1 MILLAISTSG
11 PAASAALLEDGAILQ
26 AAAGPRERTHSET
39 IMDLIQQACGDV
51 EPAGIDA
58 IAVDVGPGSFTGV
71 RIGVCVANAMAKA
84 WQKPVIPVSSLAA
97 LTHGLAGHVCALLD
111 CRNGNGYAMVVE
123 DGRVA
128 LPESAVV
135 VEELLRQLPPGT
147 CIVGDG
153 AAVYQ
158 AAIQQAVPDAVLQGD
173 RIVTGEAI
181 GACAFSKAGVPEA
194 MPLYLRPAQ
203 AERLYK
209 EKHP

>member
-1 MILLAISTSG
+1 MG
-11 PAASAALLEDGAILQ
+11 
-26 AAAGPRERTHSET
+26 
-39 IMDLIQQACGDV
+39 LIQQAYGDL
-51 EPAGIDA
+51 EPYGIDA
-58 IAVDVGPGSFTGV
+58 LAVDVGPGSFTGV

-97 LTHGLAGHVCALLD
+97 LSHGLTGYVCALLD
-111 CRNGNGYAMVVE
+111 CRNGNGYAMIT
-123 DGRVA
+123 DQGNLL

-135 VEELLRQLPPGT
+135 VDELLRQLPPGA

-158 AAIQQAVPDAVLQGD
+158 AAIQEAVPGAVLLGD
-173 RIVTGEAI
+173 RIVTGEAV
-181 GACAFSKAGVPEA
+181 GACAFSGTGVAEV

-209 EKHP
+209 EQHP

>member
-11 PAASAALLEDGAILQ
+11 PAASAALLEDGVTLQ
-26 AAAGPRERTHSET
+26 TASGPLERTHSET
-39 IMDLIQQACGDV
+39 IMELIQQVCGDV
-51 EPAGIDA
+51 EPNGIDA

-84 WQKPVIPVSSLAA
+84 WQKPVIPVSSLSA
-97 LTHGLAGHVCALLD
+97 LCHGLEGHVCALLD

-123 DGRVA
+123 HGTVL

-135 VEELLRQLPPGT
+135 VEDLLRQLPPGA

-158 AAIQQAVPDAVLQGD
+158 AAIQAAVPRALLLGD

-181 GACAFSKAGVPEA
+181 GACAFSKASVPEA